1 MQIRFEPLDAPFGA
15 QVFGFDPAA
24 ASGDHPADGDGGD
37 GNGDGNGQE
46 FDRDT
51 VAALGQALVD
61 HGVLVFRGVAISPAH
76 LVALG
81 RAFGQLEILPEPEKR
96 HPDHP
101 EIFNL
106 TNVRPDGEVVAR
118 DEPQAVF
125 LRGTERWHTD
135 SSFRAV
141 PSLCTMLYGVEVPDS
156 GGETEFADMYQAF
169 EELPDELRAA
179 VTGRRLIHSYA
190 YSRANNPGELE
201 PMSEDELARYPAV
214 SHPLVRRH
222 PDGRCSLYL
231 GGHVAA
237 MEDVDDPE
245 GRQLID
251 AVLAHATQERFVYR
265 HRWQDDDLVVW
276 DNRSTLHRLRPY
288 DIANTRRVM
297 RRITVAGTDAPT
309 PE

>member
-1 MQIRFEPLDAPFGA
+1 MDLRFEPLDAPLGA
-15 QVFGFDPAA
+15 QVLGFDPS
-24 ASGDHPADGDGGD
+24 ASAEPIDA
-37 GNGDGNGQE
+37 
-46 FDRDT
+46 T
-51 VAALGQALVD
+51 AVAALGQALVD
-61 HGVLVFRGVAISPAH
+61 HSVLVFRGAAISPAD

-106 TNVRPDGEVVAR
+106 TNVRPDGDVVER

-141 PSLCTMLYGVEVPDS
+141 PSLCTMLYAVEVPDS
-156 GGETEFADMYQAF
+156 GGETEFADMYRAF
-169 EELPDELRAA
+169 DELPGDLRVE
-179 VTGRRLIHSYA
+179 VTDRRLIHSYA

-201 PMSEDELARYPAV
+201 PMSDEELAQFPPV
-214 SHPLVRRH
+214 SHPLVRQH

-237 MEDVDDPE
+237 MDGVDDPE
-245 GRQLID
+245 GRERID
-251 AVLAHATQERFVYR
+251 AVLAHATQERFVYQ
-265 HRWQDDDLVVW
+265 HRWQANDLVVW

-288 DIANTRRVM
+288 DIAGTPRVM
-297 RRITVAGTDAPT
+297 RRITVAGNDAPVPASGPVPAPAST
-309 PE
+309 